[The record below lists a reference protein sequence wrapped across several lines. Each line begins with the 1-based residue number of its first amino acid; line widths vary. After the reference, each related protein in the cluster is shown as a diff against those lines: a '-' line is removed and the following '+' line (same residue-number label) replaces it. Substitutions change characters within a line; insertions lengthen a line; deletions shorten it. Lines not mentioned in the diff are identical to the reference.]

1 MNDEELRRIAEQQ
14 EEARSVEAVPRVI
27 AMTVGMALLGLLLL
41 GATALWWGV
50 PCR

>member
-27 AMTVGMALLGLLLL
+27 AMTVGMALLGLLLA
-41 GATALWWGV
+41 GAMASAGV
-50 PCR
+50 VP